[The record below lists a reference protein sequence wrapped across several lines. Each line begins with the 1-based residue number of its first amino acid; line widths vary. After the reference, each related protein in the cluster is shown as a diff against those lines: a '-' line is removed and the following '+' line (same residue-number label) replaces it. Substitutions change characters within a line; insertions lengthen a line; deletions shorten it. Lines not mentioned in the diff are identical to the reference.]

1 MMALSQK
8 NGYTL
13 RYKHMAAANIQD
25 IIQKVSKQD
34 LTKYTEPKELT
45 SLNQAL
51 WVLTVVKDNT
61 DIKKLTAVEIS
72 SILCDLKEIHLQ
84 DKAIIRAF
92 ARCGSKVKTYKEN
105 GNVLYEI
112 MAQGRDSL
120 QNNSRINNNDIL
132 FFSGEHAWSDPN
144 KNFPELIKKLDG
156 ELSILDPFYGNG
168 TFFVLDK
175 FGKNRK
181 IRFLTCTLGKEEQ
194 TDENKF
200 KINLNRFKKE
210 FKNIELR
217 KHSKPYELHDRY
229 ILADNAIVVI
239 GHGIKDLASKESF
252 VIFLPERLVSQ
263 FLPKIKKVFDERWS
277 KASNLT

>member
-1 MMALSQK
+1 
-8 NGYTL
+8 
-13 RYKHMAAANIQD
+13 MAADNIQD
-25 IIQKVSKQD
+25 VIQKVSKQD
-34 LTKYTEPKELT
+34 LTKYAEPKELT
-45 SLNQAL
+45 PLNQAL
-51 WVLTVVKDNT
+51 WVLLVVKDNT
-61 DIKKLTAVEIS
+61 DIKKLTAVEVS

-120 QNNSRINNNDIL
+120 KHDCGYNCNEVL
-132 FFSGEHAWSDPN
+132 FFSGERAWSDPN
-144 KNFPELIKKLDG
+144 KNFPELIKNLEG

-175 FGKNRK
+175 FGKDRK

-194 TDENKF
+194 ADENKF

-210 FKNIELR
+210 FKNIEL
-217 KHSKPYELHDRY
+217 KKYSKSYELHDRY

-252 VIFLPERLVSQ
+252 VIFLPKTLVSQ
-263 FLPKIKKVFDERWS
+263 FLPQIKKVFDERWT